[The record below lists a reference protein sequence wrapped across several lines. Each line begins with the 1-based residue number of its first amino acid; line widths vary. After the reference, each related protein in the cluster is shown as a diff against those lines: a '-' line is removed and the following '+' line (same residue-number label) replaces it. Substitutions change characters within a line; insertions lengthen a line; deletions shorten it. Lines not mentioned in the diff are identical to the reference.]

1 MDSALRAA
9 LVIGLT
15 IFLKNIMLSWWERYK
30 ERKASEPIPLKL
42 KNGVYVPWGPV
53 QRINRLINIAVII
66 WAVYMAIL
74 IVWLIAFKAG
84 WVGGLRIL
92 P

>member
-1 MDSALRAA
+1 MRTVLIIFAVVTIKALILA
-9 LVIGLT
+9 
-15 IFLKNIMLSWWERYK
+15 WWERYK

-74 IVWLIAFKAG
+74 IIWLIAFKAG